1 MKNIYT
7 KISTIALAALML
19 ASCDLNLFPEASI
32 VYDPDKGFFTQE
44 ADVDGARN
52 MLYSNFRATSGGS
65 HAYLE
70 ELMFDSFNATAS
82 FGNNMG
88 SIHRTDAS
96 FNASDQDVESFWGN
110 YYITIKN
117 YNITIDAAEK
127 APADLYEYARFVK
140 GEACAARAYAYLQLA
155 RHFGPKY
162 DDATAESD
170 LCVPL
175 VLHYDQTARPARNTM
190 SEVYGQILEDL
201 DSAYVILTDY
211 EVENAPNSLYFTPDA
226 VKAMMARALLDTGD
240 YQAAA
245 DTAVSV
251 INSAAA
257 YTLSDSA
264 ESLDKLRSE
273 DAGTEAIM
281 SLYASK
287 TEGAISYAM
296 FTSYDTDN
304 LNEAGGGYSY
314 KNPYFIPSK
323 ALLDLYETNDYRK
336 IAWFTQTTAIPVNID
351 GSLYYDIFLFTK
363 YAGNPNFNSAGFAN
377 GLVSSKPFLISE
389 MYLIAAEG
397 YYRAGGDSE
406 AKKYLNMLQAKR
418 KATPTSLNDE
428 TIQKEWLRET
438 VCEGLRMSNMKRWG
452 IGFEGRAPQNN
463 AAGLIV
469 DIPKSSYSEK
479 AMEFDDRA
487 MCWPIPT
494 YERKINPN
502 LVQNPGYGTN

>member
-70 ELMFDSFNATAS
+70 ELMFDSFNATAN

-117 YNITIDAAEK
+117 YNITIDAAET
-127 APADLYEYARFVK
+127 APAELFEYARFVK

-162 DDATAESD
+162 DDATADSD

-304 LNEAGGGYSY
+304 LNQAGGGYSY

-418 KATPTSLNDE
+418 KATPTSLNE
-428 TIQKEWLRET
+428 ATIQKEWLRET

-469 DIPKSSYSEK
+469 ATPKSSYSEK
-479 AMEFDDRA
+479 ARDPDDRA
-487 MCWPIPT
+487 MGWPIPT
-494 YERKINPN
+494 YERKINRN

>member
-44 ADVDGARN
+44 SDVDGARN
-52 MLYSNFRATSGGS
+52 MLYSNFRTTSGGS

-70 ELMFDSFNATAS
+70 ELMFDSFNATVES
-82 FGNNMG
+82 GNNYG
-88 SIHRTDAS
+88 AIHRTDAS
-96 FNASDQDVESFWGN
+96 FTASDQYVEGFWGN

-117 YNITIDAAEK
+117 YNIAIDAAET
-127 APADLYEYARFVK
+127 APADLQEYARFVK

-162 DDATAESD
+162 DEATADVD

-175 VLHYDQTARPARNTM
+175 VLHYDQNARPARNTM
-190 SEVYGQILEDL
+190 EEVYDQILEDL

-211 EVENAPNSLYFTPDA
+211 EVENKPNSLYFTPDA
-226 VKAMMARALLDTGD
+226 VKAMMARALLDVGD
-240 YQAAA
+240 YEAAA

-251 INSAAA
+251 INSSAA
-257 YTLSDSA
+257 YALSETAADLA
-264 ESLDKLRSE
+264 KVRGE
-273 DAGTEAIM
+273 DAGAEAIM

-296 FTSYDTDN
+296 FTSYGQDSTNPDG
-304 LNEAGGGYSY
+304 EYSY
-314 KNPYFIPSK
+314 NKPYFFPSQS
-323 ALLDLYETNDYRK
+323 LLDLYETNDYRK
-336 IAWFTQTTAIPVNID
+336 IAWFTQSTAIPVNIK
-351 GSLYYDIFLFTK
+351 GGLYYNIFLFTK
-363 YAGNPNFNSAGFAN
+363 YAGNANYNSAGFAN

-397 YYRAGGDSE
+397 YYLSGNSNE
-406 AKKYLNMLQAKR
+406 SKKYLNMLQAKR

-463 AAGLIV
+463 AADLIV
-469 DIPKSSYSEK
+469 DMPKSAYSEK
-479 AMEFDDRA
+479 SMDFDDRA
-487 MCWPIPT
+487 LCWPIPT

-502 LVQNPGYGTN
+502 LEQNPGYGTN

>member
-1 MKNIYT
+1 
-7 KISTIALAALML
+7 
-19 ASCDLNLFPEASI
+19 
-32 VYDPDKGFFTQE
+32 
-44 ADVDGARN
+44 
-52 MLYSNFRATSGGS
+52 
-65 HAYLE
+65 
-70 ELMFDSFNATAS
+70 
-82 FGNNMG
+82 
-88 SIHRTDAS
+88 
-96 FNASDQDVESFWGN
+96 
-110 YYITIKN
+110 
-117 YNITIDAAEK
+117 
-127 APADLYEYARFVK
+127 
-140 GEACAARAYAYLQLA
+140 
-155 RHFGPKY
+155 
-162 DDATAESD
+162 
-170 LCVPL
+170 
-175 VLHYDQTARPARNTM
+175 
-190 SEVYGQILEDL
+190 
-201 DSAYVILTDY
+201 
-211 EVENAPNSLYFTPDA
+211 
-226 VKAMMARALLDTGD
+226 MARALLDTGD

-438 VCEGLRMSNMKRWG
+438 VCEGLRLSNMKRWE
-452 IGFEGRAPQNN
+452 IGFEGRAPQTK

-469 DIPKSSYSEK
+469 DMPKSSYSEK
-479 AMEFDDRA
+479 AMKPDDRA

>member
-117 YNITIDAAEK
+117 YNITIDAAET
-127 APADLYEYARFVK
+127 APAELYEYARFVK

-162 DDATAESD
+162 DDATADSD

-304 LNEAGGGYSY
+304 LNQAGGGYSY

-397 YYRAGGDSE
+397 YYLSGNSNE
-406 AKKYLNMLQAKR
+406 SKKYLNMLQAKR

-463 AAGLIV
+463 AADLIV
-469 DIPKSSYSEK
+469 DMPKSAYSEK
-479 AMEFDDRA
+479 SMDFDDRA
-487 MCWPIPT
+487 LCWPIPT

-502 LVQNPGYGTN
+502 LEQNPGYGTN

>member
-65 HAYLE
+65 HVYLE
-70 ELMFDSFNATAS
+70 ELMFDSFNATAN

-117 YNITIDAAEK
+117 YNITIDAAET
-127 APADLYEYARFVK
+127 APAELFEYARFVK
-140 GEACAARAYAYLQLA
+140 GEACAARAYAYLQLT

-162 DDATAESD
+162 DEATADVD

-175 VLHYDQTARPARNTM
+175 VLHYDQNARPARNTM
-190 SEVYGQILEDL
+190 EEVYDQILEDL

-281 SLYASK
+281 SLYASM

-296 FTSYDTDN
+296 FTSYDKDN
-304 LNEAGGGYSY
+304 LNEDGGGYSY

-363 YAGNPNFNSAGFAN
+363 YAGNPNFNAAGFAN

-406 AKKYLNMLQAKR
+406 AKKYLNMLQVKR
-418 KATPTSLNDE
+418 KASPTSLNE
-428 TIQKEWLRET
+428 ATIQKEWLRET
-438 VCEGLRMSNMKRWG
+438 VCEGLRLSNMKRWE
-452 IGFEGRAPQNN
+452 IGFEGRAPQTK

-469 DIPKSSYSEK
+469 DMPKSSYSEK
-479 AMEFDDRA
+479 AMKPDDRA